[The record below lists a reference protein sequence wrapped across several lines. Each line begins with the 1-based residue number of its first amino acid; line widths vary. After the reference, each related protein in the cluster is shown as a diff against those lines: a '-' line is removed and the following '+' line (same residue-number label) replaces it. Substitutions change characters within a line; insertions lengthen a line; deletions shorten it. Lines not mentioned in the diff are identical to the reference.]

1 MVTVATSLPV
11 ENGREAGRLPR
22 SSSAPLLLVG
32 LSVFGGFQNSW
43 GVQFLHDKQ
52 NKTQINTDM
61 RCAARYW
68 SNRLLGINSQAKA
81 SG

>member
-43 GVQFLHDKQ
+43 GVQFLHDKKNT
-52 NKTQINTDM
+52 NKYGHALC
-61 RCAARYW
+61 RP
-68 SNRLLGINSQAKA
+68 LLVQQVTRD
-81 SG
+81 